1 MDPGDTD
8 PRLADLS
15 DEEWQVEEDPPELLA
30 AREKLE
36 QYLATKQGAHLCLSL
51 RCSVTTC
58 IVLTSR
64 VRAVNTARRHSGTGS
79 ADALCPCINT

>member
-8 PRLADLS
+8 PRLEDLS

-36 QYLATKQGAHLCLSL
+36 QYLATKQGAHLCSSL
-51 RCSVTTC
+51 LCSVTTC
-58 IVLTSR
+58 AKLTPR
-64 VRAVNTARRHSGTGS
+64 VSAVTTARRHGCRGS
-79 ADALCPCINT
+79 EEALCLYTRT